1 MNANRVEII
10 SLHSYASL
18 LICAG
23 IQSVCVCVWME
34 RRRAKKLP
42 QLTSNSSSSTFFLFA
57 FLLFFFNIES
67 FLAGIVKR
75 QILSNYPAAIVHPGA
90 GSHSA
95 AALSHMLAPPV
106 HTVMGLHSAAAM
118 TPHIGHNH
126 HHHHHLASGHHSIVH
141 GNPYIPMPHDTK
153 ALMLG
158 HKGIFITHI
167 LKATMKLYLGMA
179 FMISA
184 LIGTLYLF
192 FGSAVTRVLQMGLHA
207 LGTAILQLANYG
219 QHG

>member
-1 MNANRVEII
+1 MQVFF
-10 SLHSYASL
+10 L
-18 LICAG
+18 
-23 IQSVCVCVWME
+23 SVCVE
-34 RRRAKKLP
+34 RRERTSHLNSRAIFFFFIPPLLFLCP
-42 QLTSNSSSSTFFLFA
+42 LFSSSSR
-57 FLLFFFNIES
+57 NIES
-67 FLAGIVKR
+67 LLAEIVKR
-75 QILSNYPAAIVHPGA
+75 QILSNYPAAIVHPA
-90 GSHSA
+90 SGSHSA

-106 HTVMGLHSAAAM
+106 HTVMGLHSYGNPAAAM
-118 TPHIGHNH
+118 TSHIGHNH
-126 HHHHHLASGHHSIVH
+126 HHHHHLTSGHHSVVH
-141 GNPYIPMPHDTK
+141 GNPYIPMPHDAK

-184 LIGTLYLF
+184 LIGTLYMF